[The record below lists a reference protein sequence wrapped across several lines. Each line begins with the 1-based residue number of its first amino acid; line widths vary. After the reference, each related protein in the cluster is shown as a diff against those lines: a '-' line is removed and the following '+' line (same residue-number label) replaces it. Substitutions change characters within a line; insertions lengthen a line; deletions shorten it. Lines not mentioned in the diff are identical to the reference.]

1 MNVVASL
8 AGKRDKSAKQ
18 DVIVMIAKDIFLR
31 EGFSATSMA
40 TIAARVGGSKAT
52 LYNYFP
58 SKEQL
63 FEAVV
68 REFCERNAEV
78 FGSLNW
84 DGDDFRTALSRFG
97 RDIATV
103 MISDDV
109 IAMHR
114 LIVAEASRFK
124 EIGEAYYQAGMK
136 RGKEK
141 LYARFEAA
149 MDAGYIR
156 RTDPFMAAQHFFD
169 LCVGGLHRRRLMNI
183 GADPT
188 RAELE
193 AHVDAAV
200 DAFLNGYGAR

>member
-1 MNVVASL
+1 MNVVAGL
-8 AGKRDKSAKQ
+8 AGKRDRSAKQ
-18 DVIVMIAKDIFLR
+18 DAIVLIAKEIFLR

-40 TIAARVGGSKAT
+40 TIAAQVGGSKAT

-58 SKEQL
+58 SKEEL

-68 REFCERNAEV
+68 REFCGRIAEA
-78 FGSLNW
+78 FGELNW
-84 DGDDFRTALSRFG
+84 DGDDFRSALVRFG
-97 RDIATV
+97 RAAATV

-114 LIVAEASRFK
+114 LIVAEAARFK
-124 EIGEAYYQAGMK
+124 EIGEAYYQAGMR

-141 LYARFEAA
+141 LYARFQAA
-149 MDAGYIR
+149 IDAGHIR
-156 RTDPFMAAQHFFD
+156 STDSMMAAQHFFD

-183 GADPT
+183 GDTPT

-193 AHVDAAV
+193 AHVEAAV
-200 DAFLNGYGAR
+200 DAFLNGYAAR